1 MAEKLN
7 KFQTNCVNRIRSE
20 MWSVNSRLVC
30 AWHIV
35 ECVYLRTQISTLKV
49 WLMNRMTCLG
59 EETFYNII
67 KIFSKFQIRTKWKVS
82 TSNFESLQTLSV
94 RNRQEFKEVRNEF
107 WNKKG
112 LLSQITANLM
122 NPGRGSRITIQ
133 IGGKISENLTGVMRY
148 N

>member
-1 MAEKLN
+1 
-7 KFQTNCVNRIRSE
+7 

-59 EETFYNII
+59 EETFYNIFRVLKYSKKLSHK
-67 KIFSKFQIRTKWKVS
+67 KIFSKFQIRTKWKIS

-94 RNRQEFKEVRNEF
+94 CNIQEFKEVRNEF

-133 IGGKISENLTGVMRY
+133 IGGKISENLTEVMRY